1 MEACGLIVEYNPF
14 HNGHQYHVEK
24 AREQSKADCLIA
36 VMSGTFLQRGEPA
49 IIDKFHRA
57 KAALASGVDIVIELP
72 YAYAVQS
79 SRYFAKGAVLSLHA
93 LGASSICFGSES
105 GEIAPF
111 YDGVR
116 RLNEKRQTYDELVK
130 RYLKQGLSYPEA
142 SSKAYQ
148 DIGIEGLDLFQP
160 NNILGFSYVR
170 TIVEH
175 QLPIRALTI
184 KRKSSHYHDE
194 EIKGKIASAT
204 SIRKALK
211 KHALTD
217 ELVQAIPEATKEQL
231 LNYKEKAGIWH
242 DWDRYFP
249 LLHYRVM
256 TMTKE
261 QLNEIHGVDEGIEG
275 RIIEAM
281 KRAENFNDLLKLVK
295 TKRYTQVRLQRMF
308 VHILTNTTKKQ
319 MEPFLKKNEAPYIR
333 LLGMTEN
340 GRAYLNRVKKALDMP
355 LIVNLNKMSDELYL
369 DERALRAY
377 YSILPDE
384 KRLELFQQEFQLPI
398 IYP

>member
-1 MEACGLIVEYNPF
+1 
-14 HNGHQYHVEK
+14 
-24 AREQSKADCLIA
+24 
-36 VMSGTFLQRGEPA
+36 
-49 IIDKFHRA
+49 
-57 KAALASGVDIVIELP
+57 
-72 YAYAVQS
+72 
-79 SRYFAKGAVLSLHA
+79 
-93 LGASSICFGSES
+93 
-105 GEIAPF
+105 
-111 YDGVR
+111 
-116 RLNEKRQTYDELVK
+116 
-130 RYLKQGLSYPEA
+130 
-142 SSKAYQ
+142 
-148 DIGIEGLDLFQP
+148 
-160 NNILGFSYVR
+160 
-170 TIVEH
+170 
-175 QLPIRALTI
+175 
-184 KRKSSHYHDE
+184 
-194 EIKGKIASAT
+194 
-204 SIRKALK
+204 
-211 KHALTD
+211 
-217 ELVQAIPEATKEQL
+217 
-231 LNYKEKAGIWH
+231 YKEKAGIWH

>member
-1 MEACGLIVEYNPF
+1 M
-14 HNGHQYHVEK
+14 
-24 AREQSKADCLIA
+24 
-36 VMSGTFLQRGEPA
+36 
-49 IIDKFHRA
+49 
-57 KAALASGVDIVIELP
+57 
-72 YAYAVQS
+72 
-79 SRYFAKGAVLSLHA
+79 
-93 LGASSICFGSES
+93 
-105 GEIAPF
+105 
-111 YDGVR
+111 
-116 RLNEKRQTYDELVK
+116 
-130 RYLKQGLSYPEA
+130 
-142 SSKAYQ
+142 
-148 DIGIEGLDLFQP
+148 
-160 NNILGFSYVR
+160 
-170 TIVEH
+170 
-175 QLPIRALTI
+175 
-184 KRKSSHYHDE
+184 
-194 EIKGKIASAT
+194 
-204 SIRKALK
+204 K